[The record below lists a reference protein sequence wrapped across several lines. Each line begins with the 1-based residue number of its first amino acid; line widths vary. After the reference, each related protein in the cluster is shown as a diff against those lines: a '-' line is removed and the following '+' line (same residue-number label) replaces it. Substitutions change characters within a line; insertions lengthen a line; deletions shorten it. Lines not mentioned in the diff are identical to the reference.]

1 MKWTIAQLETLDLPI
16 HIEKELNYNK
26 EILNLEDLLDDFKIN
41 LDLTL
46 SKISSTAYL
55 LHGKLNTE
63 LSLVDSISL
72 EKILY
77 PMDLKI
83 DEIFDNDFTLT
94 EDSNIIE
101 NGMIDIEPVILEL
114 IRLNVPMVITNDKT
128 KKFEDVK
135 LGNEDINPSFEAL
148 LDFFNEKEG
157 K

>member
-1 MKWTIAQLETLDLPI
+1 MKWTIAQLETFDLPI

-26 EILNLEDLLDDFKIN
+26 EILNLEDLLEDFKVN

-55 LHGKLNTE
+55 LHGTLETE

-77 PMDLKI
+77 PMDLEL

-101 NGMIDIEPVILEL
+101 NGIIDIEPILLEL
-114 IRLNVPMVITNDKT
+114 IRLNIPMVVTNDKT